1 MDSDST
7 YHDPTPGVMRIIDA
21 AANRA
26 GEGLRVIE
34 DYLRFVLDDRHLVE
48 RCKTLRHDLTAALAP
63 VSLGDRCASR
73 EASRDVGAEVTTA
86 GEKSR
91 EDVAAVVGASF
102 KRLQQSLRS
111 LEEYTKLLDPAI
123 STALECL
130 RFCTYTLE
138 RAVDITRCSI
148 ERLETCRLYVLI
160 DSQKTPE
167 QFEALAQS
175 LIAGGADAIQ
185 LRDKNLSDGE
195 LIQRARLLRRMTRD
209 SDTLLIVNDRPDIAA
224 LADADGVHVGQDEL
238 SVKDA
243 RTIVGPRRLI
253 GVSTHSIEQ
262 ARRAVLDS
270 YEHIDWGALVHEY
283 MVTPEAERDAYFDQ
297 IWKRF
302 AQNAHDALLRV
313 LRARGGLGAV
323 LLERFQHALD
333 RAERYH
339 SITGALGGHQ
349 FEIRVAMPGT

>member
-262 ARRAVLDS
+262 ARRAVLD
-270 YEHIDWGALVHEY
+270 GANY
-283 MVTPEAERDAYFDQ
+283 IGCGPTFPSQTKQFDEFPGVNFLQ
-297 IWKRF
+297 QV
-302 AQNAHDALLRV
+302 AA
-313 LRARGGLGAV
+313 
-323 LLERFQHALD
+323 
-333 RAERYH
+333 
-339 SITGALGGHQ
+339 
-349 FEIRVAMPGT
+349 EIRLPAFAIGGISPENLPQVRSAGFNRVAVSAAVAGQRDPASAARQLVTALE